1 MITAPS
7 VTSGIVVVVV
17 GGIVVVDVVVVLDVL
32 VVGVIVVVVVLV
44 VGGTVDVVVVVVVAA
59 FGGPNVQPASPG
71 HSAIRARVALRHRV
85 DIGPTVPPL
94 PAK

>member
-1 MITAPS
+1 M
-7 VTSGIVVVVV
+7 VVV

-32 VVGVIVVVVVLV
+32 VVG
-44 VGGTVDVVVVVVVAA
+44 GTVDVVVVVVVVAA
-59 FGGPNVQPASPG
+59 LGGPNVQPASPG
-71 HSAIRARVALRHRV
+71 HSAIRARVALRHRI